1 MKKATVTI
9 AFDDEKLG
17 ALEFSLRKEHS
28 SVQEHL
34 EDALNALYEKTVP
47 EPLREYLDSKAVPAP
62 KPKRT
67 AKSAAP
73 KTPNSE
79 PKPAA
84 AVNQN
89 RVALP
94 RQLFGA
100 RAADA
105 AGCAGD
111 ERDFFL
117 HMQNLR
123 GFPYCLSA

>member
-1 MKKATVTI
+1 MKKATVTVT
-9 AFDDEKLG
+9 FDDEKLG

-67 AKSAAP
+67 AKAATP
-73 KTPNSE
+73 KAPICE

-84 AVNQN
+84 VTVKEGN
-89 RVALP
+89 
-94 RQLFGA
+94 
-100 RAADA
+100 
-105 AGCAGD
+105 
-111 ERDFFL
+111 
-117 HMQNLR
+117 
-123 GFPYCLSA
+123 

>member
-1 MKKATVTI
+1 MKKATVTVT
-9 AFDDEKLG
+9 FDDEKLG

-47 EPLREYLDSKAVPAP
+47 EPLREYLDSKTVPAP

-84 AVNQN
+84 AVVKEGN
-89 RVALP
+89 
-94 RQLFGA
+94 
-100 RAADA
+100 
-105 AGCAGD
+105 
-111 ERDFFL
+111 
-117 HMQNLR
+117 
-123 GFPYCLSA
+123 

>member
-67 AKSAAP
+67 VKSATP
-73 KTPNSE
+73 KPQSNE
-79 PKPAA
+79 PKPTLMKED
-84 AVNQN
+84 N
-89 RVALP
+89 
-94 RQLFGA
+94 
-100 RAADA
+100 
-105 AGCAGD
+105 
-111 ERDFFL
+111 
-117 HMQNLR
+117 
-123 GFPYCLSA
+123 